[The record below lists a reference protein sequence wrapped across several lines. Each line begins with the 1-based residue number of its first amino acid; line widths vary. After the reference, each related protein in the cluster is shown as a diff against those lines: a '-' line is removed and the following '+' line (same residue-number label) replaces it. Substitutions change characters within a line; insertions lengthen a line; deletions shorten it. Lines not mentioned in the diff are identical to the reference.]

1 MINPSYNLLNQQKLL
16 KSNASKEEKIL
27 AQAKLEVFETLDLSW
42 RKPIKIGDI
51 AYQIF
56 ESRKKTWSIPS
67 EIKIDWNALK
77 IDQNSYRNV
86 FDNYN
91 NFLWENNQKGIEL
104 TDRDLAQRL
113 ILDSG
118 NMIVFEDD
126 KVAAEKNFEELNQD
140 KKYQGLI
147 ELIQKKRNN
156 KDLSLIKRT
165 EEEYE
170 KIKKKFETKKITND
184 INFINEQIKKT
195 VSFDQIKEDDFSSD
209 MAKEKFI
216 ELKKEWEEKTRWN
229 FSMSNLLEELIIYLD
244 NFLSKKPIEKKQEN
258 TETITEEIENK
269 KPKENNNT
277 EKTPESKEILRKW
290 LLVNRD
296 NLADKIRELREWS
309 GFSNISE
316 IEIQSGVFIDI
327 KKNKEIYTNFLEQYL
342 QNEWDK
348 KELEK
353 LDTQFSEMLIIS
365 RPENVPMDQKY
376 WIQINNDEPWKDIKS
391 QEELEAEAKRCEE
404 SLKKNGYDVEYIK
417 ISQKTNSNREK
428 ELEDMKSYID
438 EIQKIIAELKSE
450 LDSKF
455 LYSNETD
462 RVRKQD
468 ELQKKKDKL
477 AKLQNDFDKLLEEI
491 LLSKINPSRKKELE
505 DMKSYID
512 EIQKIIAELESELDS
527 KFLYSDETDRVRK
540 QDELQKKKDKLAKL
554 QSDFDRLLEEIKKE
568 ILENDNKIYHVIRQ
582 KKQKELWPHTE
593 KTKDDKQILLPQW
606 PDQKKSLPE
615 HEGKIVDYIDWQED
629 WSKKKEQQKPSDDLL
644 IIDDRKNKDGW
655 NEENKT
661 IVDGGEN
668 NEEDYSKTTPPI
680 HTPVPPTPTQKND
693 KRTATISN
701 VESVHLEEANN
712 RAEEAARKEYEA
724 LGKLN
729 LFDAKTRKARERMKT
744 FALRSVRR
752 QKIRNRHLSSVKWN
766 VDLTREDVVFASDRH
781 EMESGDRNWN
791 GTITRRLTSH
801 QNPDIDLLCKE
812 FLTTKM
818 SDIDF
823 ETKFNAILRLDP
835 TVTAIIGNNNM
846 DYLASNIL
854 LKLKNEKAEY
864 TMVDEISKLLV
875 TGTTYNATNFQ
886 AQLNTITGKYFTE
899 TKKNYPNYIQKIL
912 DNINDPIE
920 INKIIKHQQGLLN
933 EDVKTLQMQLQ
944 LLDNTTGAYEIDNKD
959 KERWF
964 WYKFGAWMDRHP
976 YLTVG
981 WSILAGTW
989 ILATGWL
996 IGWVAWAATATWL
1009 IATKIGMMTAAKKA
1023 SHYTKEQKGQEKR
1036 LTHGLNIEKQAMD
1049 NIRTVMNNAPW
1060 YSWRK
1065 YKATRQ
1071 FKLYQESTQKNIADT
1086 TRLTEFI
1093 NRFVSIPGT
1102 LPPTEEAALSSYL
1115 SNGLARVD
1123 YYKKTGHNF
1132 VASQDKTKVEIDMR
1146 NLYTAITQWA
1156 EKLGTDITT
1165 IRWNTQYTYLVGDLT
1180 DDYDASMENFKTQR
1194 RNLELKY
1201 GIWAGMLYAWTAV
1214 WLQYVL
1220 GSGIFGNYPCGWT
1233 QIVVPWTDE
1242 LALHEEVKTS
1252 LANAWATQQN
1262 ITNIENALKNAP
1274 TSASADWYN
1283 QHAWRTIVKN
1293 EMWWQDT
1300 QLNSWMHDFMK
1311 DTLWTLN
1318 EWWSEFQRQLLDANI
1333 NSLTSTSPAAKTAEA
1348 FLSSPKIGLINE
1360 GEWAKVLA
1368 DLQKFIADPNSI
1380 AQFTAEEKMKMWYY
1394 GHMFIGNDIWIEN
1407 NSWIISR
1414 LTEQLTK
1421 MTTVWWTTIPAPE
1434 EICNRHYWLDGV
1446 GMPVFANTFME
1457 RMQPNKDEVWKP
1469 IESTK
1474 EDPVPDPTIVI
1485 ADKNNPASTSPTP
1498 TYSWLTGK

>member
-1 MINPSYNLLNQQKLL
+1 MSKPTYNLLNQQSLL

-27 AQAKLEVFETLDLSW
+27 AQAKLEVFETLGLNK
-42 RKPIKIGDI
+42 RKPMKIGDI

-56 ESRKKTWSIPS
+56 ESRKKTWNIPN
-67 EIKIDWNALK
+67 EVKVDWNAIT
-77 IDQNSYRNV
+77 IDQNSYRNI
-86 FDNYN
+86 FDSYHY
-91 NFLWENNQKGIEL
+91 FLWENNQKWIEG
-104 TDRDLAQRL
+104 TDWALAQRL

-118 NMIVFEDD
+118 NMITFEDD
-126 KVAAEKNFEELNQD
+126 KVVAEKAYEELNQD
-140 KKYQGLI
+140 QTYKDKI
-147 ELIQKKRNN
+147 ELLQKKRKN
-156 KDLSLIKRT
+156 KFFSLIKRT
-165 EEEYE
+165 EEEQR
-170 KIKKKFETKKITND
+170 KIDEALAKKKKELEERKAKKNNTEDENNLKPETEDNGNENQNNWTSKIEETK
-184 INFINEQIKKT
+184 
-195 VSFDQIKEDDFSSD
+195 ED
-209 MAKEKFI
+209 EK
-216 ELKKEWEEKTRWN
+216 
-229 FSMSNLLEELIIYLD
+229 
-244 NFLSKKPIEKKQEN
+244 EN
-258 TETITEEIENK
+258 TV
-269 KPKENNNT
+269 

-376 WIQINNDEPWKDIKS
+376 WIQINNDEPWKNIKS
-391 QEELEAEAKRCEE
+391 EEELETEAKICEE
-404 SLKKNGYDVEYIK
+404 SLKKAGYDVEYIK
-417 ISQKTNSNREK
+417 LWENLSGWLFNTEFIEKIIKEIEELKEKQKIVKDWILAPIDLARLIAK
-428 ELEDMKSYID
+428 ENLLSEDMTLEK
-438 EIQKIIAELKSE
+438 LKDLFNQLS
-450 LDSKF
+450 SKWD
-455 LYSNETD
+455 LEVVEQERLLIYKEALQN
-462 RVRKQD
+462 RV
-468 ELQKKKDKL
+468 KDK
-477 AKLQNDFDKLLEEI
+477 
-491 LLSKINPSRKKELE
+491 
-505 DMKSYID
+505 
-512 EIQKIIAELESELDS
+512 
-527 KFLYSDETDRVRK
+527 TV
-540 QDELQKKKDKLAKL
+540 
-554 QSDFDRLLEEIKKE
+554 
-568 ILENDNKIYHVIRQ
+568 YHVVRR
-582 KKQKELWPHTE
+582 KKQKEIGPHIEDEKQKALNPWPWPQKILPRHKE
-593 KTKDDKQILLPQW
+593 QLALDPHIEDDDPIP
-606 PDQKKSLPE
+606 PPPPPPPITQKKE
-615 HEGKIVDYIDWQED
+615 
-629 WSKKKEQQKPSDDLL
+629 
-644 IIDDRKNKDGW
+644 
-655 NEENKT
+655 
-661 IVDGGEN
+661 
-668 NEEDYSKTTPPI
+668 
-680 HTPVPPTPTQKND
+680 
-693 KRTATISN
+693 RTATISN
-701 VESVHLEEANN
+701 VESVHLEEANH
-712 RAEEAARKEYEA
+712 RAEELARKEYEA

-744 FALRSVRR
+744 FALRSLRR
-752 QKIRNRHLSSVKWN
+752 QQRRNRHLSSVKWN

-781 EMESGDRNWN
+781 EMESSDGDWN
-791 GTITRRLTSH
+791 GAITRRLTNH
-801 QNPDIDLLCKE
+801 QNPDIDLLCKT
-812 FLTTKM
+812 FLTTNM
-818 SDIDF
+818 LDRDF
-823 ETKFNAILRLDP
+823 ETKFNNILRLDP

-886 AQLNTITGKYFTE
+886 TQLNTITGKYFTE

-944 LLDNTTGAYEIDNKD
+944 LLDNTTGAYEINNKD

-1049 NIRTVMNNAPW
+1049 NIKTVMNNAPW

-1065 YKATRQ
+1065 YKAKRQ
-1071 FKLYQESTQKNIADT
+1071 FKLYQESTQKNVADT

-1093 NRFVSIPGT
+1093 NRFVAIPGA
-1102 LPPTEEAALSSYL
+1102 LPPTEEAALRNYL

-1156 EKLGTDITT
+1156 EKLGTDIAT
-1165 IRWNTQYTYLVGDLT
+1165 IRWNTQYTSLVGDLT
-1180 DDYDASMENFKTQR
+1180 TDYDTSMENFKTQR

-1214 WLQYVL
+1214 GLQYVL
-1220 GSGIFGNYPCGWT
+1220 GSWIFGNYPCGWT

-1360 GEWAKVLA
+1360 GEWAKILA

-1380 AQFTAEEKMKMWYY
+1380 ATFTAEEKMKMWYY
-1394 GHMFIGNDIWIEN
+1394 GHLFIGND
-1407 NSWIISR
+1407 SWVWSR

-1421 MTTVWWTTIPAPE
+1421 MTTVWWTTIFTPE

-1446 GMPVFANTFME
+1446 GMPVFANTFIE
-1457 RMQPNKDEVWKP
+1457 RMKPNKNEVWKP
-1469 IESTK
+1469 IETTQ

-1485 ADKNNPASTSPTP
+1485 TDKNNPASTSPTP